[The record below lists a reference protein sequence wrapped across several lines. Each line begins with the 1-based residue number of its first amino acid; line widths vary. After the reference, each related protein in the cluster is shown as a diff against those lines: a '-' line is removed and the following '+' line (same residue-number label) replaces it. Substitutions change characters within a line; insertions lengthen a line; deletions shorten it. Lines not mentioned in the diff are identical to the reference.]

1 MNVILNKESG
11 VYFCATPFFAK
22 LAFLTASSFS
32 YNWKGVVFY
41 IGTIAMT
48 FRNKIWHS
56 EDLKNTHFEHCVT
69 FKQYSFVNVK
79 FDNCQF
85 KKNAVVSFH

>member
-1 MNVILNKESG
+1 
-11 VYFCATPFFAK
+11 
-22 LAFLTASSFS
+22 
-32 YNWKGVVFY
+32 
-41 IGTIAMT
+41 MT